1 MEMEEMIKYNAELVV
16 KQMREI
22 SNVDFG
28 YNAESVA
35 WLEGYIERQRNR
47 DDIEQETIQKL
58 VSVLGSYLGECIIKC
73 YGGKW
78 ENEDGQWRVWLGDK
92 GAAYPFN
99 KVEKQFENGIEDSI
113 KGFFQTIPILFAIP
127 AMSGETSNKPWWKL
141 W

>member
-1 MEMEEMIKYNAELVV
+1 MEAMIKDNAELVV
-16 KQMREI
+16 KQMRELSQI
-22 SNVDFG
+22 DFG

-47 DDIEQETIQKL
+47 DDIDQETIQKL
-58 VSVLGSYLGECIIKC
+58 VNVFGSYLGECIVKC

-78 ENEDGQWRVWLGDK
+78 ENEEGQWRVSFDDK

-99 KVEKQFENGIEDSI
+99 KVEKQFENGAEDSI
-113 KGFFQTIPILFAIP
+113 SSFFEAIPILFAR
-127 AMSGETSNKPWWKL
+127 STKSDKNTDKPWWKI

>member
-1 MEMEEMIKYNAELVV
+1 MEEMIKDNAELVV
-16 KQMREI
+16 KQMREVSDI
-22 SNVDFG
+22 DFG

-47 DDIEQETIQKL
+47 EDIKQETIERL
-58 VSVLGSYLGECIIKC
+58 VSVFGSYLGECIIRC

-78 ENEDGQWRVWLGDK
+78 ENDDGQWRVRLDDK

-99 KVEKQFENGIEDSI
+99 KVEKQFENGAEDSI
-113 KGFFQTIPILFAIP
+113 RSFFEAIPTLFAIP
-127 AMSGETSNKPWWKL
+127 TRSRENSNKPWWKL

>member
-1 MEMEEMIKYNAELVV
+1 MIKYNAELVV
-16 KQMREI
+16 KQMRELSGI
-22 SNVDFG
+22 DFG

-47 DDIEQETIQKL
+47 DDLEQETIDKL
-58 VSVLGSYLGECIIKC
+58 VSVFGSYLGECSIKN

-78 ENEDGQWRVWLGDK
+78 ENKDGQWCICFDEQNL
-92 GAAYPFN
+92 AYPFN

-113 KGFFQTIPILFAIP
+113 KSFFEVIPIVFSRLTK
-127 AMSGETSNKPWWKL
+127 SSEKSDKPWWKL